1 MLLETGQVKSK
12 IGVDDDLFEYLR
24 HSLDEVCCEIA
35 EKYGLYDSHARP
47 RKAFVLDTLM
57 KYSCY
62 GCINK
67 VFTQQRKTDGID
79 KLFLQNHKLAVNL
92 LVEQLRHRFKATG
105 FKPKVEEEVRGEY
118 GRVDIIVKPTS
129 TGVIVEIGNT
139 IEIIIEVKTGASFT
153 YAQLFRYLLE
163 RPNAVLVLWRVT
175 QRQIIVID
183 GGKIRGLLL
192 MVMEAALNRGTV
204 ILNGEYEECSHNP
217 VRNEPYVIED
227 AQAIVDDFL
236 TAIVDTLPVIIE
248 SVLNAIRNCLAAT
261 EAVDSLSAVR
271 SGGGHVEV

>member
-1 MLLETGQVKSK
+1 MLTKEATQQTEANNE
-12 IGVDDDLFEYLR
+12 IFEYLR
-24 HSLDEVCCEIA
+24 GYLDEVCSSIA
-35 EKYGLYDSHARP
+35 EKYGLYDSHGRP
-47 RKAFVLDTLM
+47 RKAFVLDTLL

-67 VFTQQRKTDGID
+67 VFTQPRKTDSID

-92 LVEQLRHRFKATG
+92 LVEQLRHHLKAAG
-105 FKPKVEEEVRGEY
+105 FKVEEEVRGEY
-118 GRVDIIVKPTS
+118 GRVDVIIKPTS

-153 YAQLFRYLLE
+153 YAQLFRYILE

-192 MVMEAALNRGTV
+192 MVMEAALNRGTA
-204 ILNGEYEECSHNP
+204 ILNGDYEECSHNP

-227 AQAIVDDFL
+227 AQRLVDDFL
-236 TAIVDTLPVIIE
+236 SALAETVPRVVET
-248 SVLNAIRNCLAAT
+248 VLRIMRSRLEDAT
-261 EAVDSLSAVR
+261 SQQKLEAEK
-271 SGGGHVEV
+271 HPKKQYM